1 MTRRTMLVPA
11 LAAALGAGALAT
23 PIAQAQPIGEPIGE
37 DAALAQERYYSSY
50 GAAGTPRPVATPAR
64 DSGGD
69 TPWPTSALV
78 VAGGG
83 LVAGTGVGI
92 ARRGRRSR
100 VAA

>member
-11 LAAALGAGALAT
+11 LAVALGAGTLAT
-23 PIAQAQPIGEPIGE
+23 PVVQARPI
-37 DAALAQERYYSSY
+37 DDAADAAALAQEGYYSSY
-50 GAAGTPRPVATPAR
+50 GAAGTLSPVATPAP
-64 DSGGD
+64 DGGGD
-69 TPWPTSALV
+69 TPWPTIALL

-83 LVAGTGVGI
+83 LAAGTGVAV